1 VRLLCLKAD
10 SETELNRTEIHHSR
24 VGFAVG
30 KKQCNSCGRNRG
42 KRILREAM
50 RRLMPFVVPGLNIV
64 ATLKNAA
71 FDINASAVDVYLDS
85 VKILKKRGLLNKE
98 WQHVKW

>member
-1 VRLLCLKAD
+1 
-10 SETELNRTEIHHSR
+10 
-24 VGFAVG
+24 
-30 KKQCNSCGRNRG
+30 
-42 KRILREAM
+42 M